1 MNITLETEKIK
12 KEVPIAELV
21 HKSLVAHGVITNPR
35 VVKCGT
41 YYSWERHIKRRVR
54 CGYVKECPMCYERT
68 ADLKRYEILKK
79 QEECLKGGG
88 RLLLVTLTIPHKK
101 TDSLKYLQD
110 KLSNSVKKLKNQ
122 HGWRKIREQSF
133 MPPRTVYEVT
143 YSEKNGFHPHVHM
156 IFFQNNLQLTNNK
169 IRENLNSYWRNYT
182 GGNVDVGDVDSPTIY
197 INKKQY
203 DWVNVDDLQKSLG
216 DLKRKTKN
224 HFKRNELEGML
235 VCNDNIPDYKPP
247 PPLTV
252 ESIIKGAKEIRDNQS
267 YYKER

>member
-41 YYSWERHIKRRVR
+41 YYSWERFIKKRIQ
-54 CGYVKECPMCYERT
+54 CGNVKECPMCYERT
-68 ADLKRYEILKK
+68 ADLKRYEILEK

-88 RLLLVTLTIPHKK
+88 GLFLVTLTMPHKK
-101 TDSLKYLQD
+101 TDKLKYLQD
-110 KLSNSVKKLKNQ
+110 KLSNSVRKLKNQ
-122 HGWRKIREQSF
+122 HGWRKIREHSF
-133 MPPRTVYEVT
+133 MPPRTVYECT
-143 YSEKNGFHPHVHM
+143 YSEINGFHPHVHM
-156 IFFQNNLQLTNNK
+156 LFFLKNIQLTKTK
-169 IRENLNSYWRNYT
+169 IRESLSPYWNNYT

-203 DWVNVDDLQKSLG
+203 DWVDVDDIYKSLG
-216 DLKRKTKN
+216 DLKRKTEKT
-224 HFKRNELEGML
+224 FKKSELEGMV
-235 VCNDNIPDYKPP
+235 VCHDNIPDYKPP